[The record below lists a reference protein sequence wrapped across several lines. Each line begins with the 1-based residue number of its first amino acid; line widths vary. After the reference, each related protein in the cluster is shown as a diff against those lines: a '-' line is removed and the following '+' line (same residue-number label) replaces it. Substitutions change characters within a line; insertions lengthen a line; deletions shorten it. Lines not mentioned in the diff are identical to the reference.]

1 MSCCITRDMANR
13 FSIYCDESCH
23 LLSDESDL
31 MVLGAIWCPTSRV
44 RQLLWKMRSLK
55 RSHGLPTSFEI
66 KWTKVSPGLEKFYLD
81 LVRLFFAEE
90 VLRFRGLVAHGKSR
104 LRHDEFAQTHDDWYY
119 KMYFLLLRQLLAP
132 DASYRVF
139 LDVKDTKSS
148 PKVAKLHDVLCH
160 SAYDFKREIV
170 EQIQSI
176 RSHEVELLQLADL
189 LTGAVS
195 YANRTS
201 HQSKAKVRLLQEIRT
216 ISGYSL
222 TRSTLLREDKLNIFH
237 WTPQESP

>member
-1 MSCCITRDMANR
+1 MADR
-13 FSIYCDESCH
+13 FSVYCDESCH
-23 LLSDESDL
+23 LLNDESDL
-31 MVLGAIWCPTSRV
+31 MVLGAIWCPTPRV

-55 RSHGLPTSFEI
+55 RSHGLPSSFEI
-66 KWTKVSPGLEKFYLD
+66 KWTKVSPGLEELYLD

-90 VLRFRGLVAHGKSR
+90 ALRFRCLVAHGKST

-132 DASYRVF
+132 DASYMVF
-139 LDVKDTKSS
+139 LDVKDTRSS
-148 PKVAKLHDVLCH
+148 PKVAKLHEVLCN
-160 SAYDFKREIV
+160 SAYDFSREIV
-170 EQIQSI
+170 ERIQSI
-176 RSHEVELLQLADL
+176 RSHEVELLQLADF

-201 HQSKAKVRLLQEIRT
+201 RQSRAKLRLLEEIRAL
-216 ISGYSL
+216 SGYSL

-237 WTPQESP
+237 WKPQESP